1 MKCKA
6 ARRRFSA
13 CVDRDLTFEEE
24 SQVREHLRECADCA
38 DQLERVERM
47 VALLDSLPET
57 DPGPGFYAAVQRR
70 IREASPEMAGEGEPG
85 TGFFHHL
92 WERLTVPA
100 LRPAFG
106 AAFLGLAVGIFAGVS
121 GGPQVAQWIRGS
133 QAPTQLA
140 SETGPSPASR
150 LTLPETASR
159 SPIADLD
166 LSHLKA
172 LGDTVR
178 LESDEFVLERY
189 TADPQ
194 RGLIPAESDYGRQVS
209 DEQSE
214 VFITF

>member
-85 TGFFHHL
+85 TGFFHQL

-100 LRPAFG
+100 RKPAFG

-133 QAPTQLA
+133 QTPARLA
-140 SETGPSPASR
+140 SNAGTSASR

-159 SPIADLD
+159 SPLADLD
-166 LSHLKA
+166 LSHLEA

-178 LESDEFVLERY
+178 LESDPEFVLERY

-194 RGLIPAESDYGRQVS
+194 RGLIPAEANYGRQVS